1 MTVDQ
6 IVVIAYYTDLADDLR
21 IAIDRHCFTA
31 KETVSLLNNI
41 TELSAETIN
50 KMREVAL
57 SLILGNGPV
66 IIPCSDGGSVS
77 SHDGW
82 RGKDKDEDDN
92 LFRLRCWLHAG
103 KVVKSACSPQ
113 RKYGLRR

>member
-1 MTVDQ
+1 MYQ
-6 IVVIAYYTDLADDLR
+6 IPEILAL
-21 IAIDRHCFTA
+21 
-31 KETVSLLNNI
+31 
-41 TELSAETIN
+41 TIN
-50 KMREVAL
+50 MSQSWFWFMREVAL

-66 IIPCSDGGSVS
+66 IIPCSGGGSVS

-82 RGKDKDEDDN
+82 RGKDKDEDNN

-103 KVVKSACSPQ
+103 KEVKSACSPQ